1 MTMLGPTL
9 AVALT
14 LALGQAV
21 ESPPAPAPAAAP
33 PAPAPA
39 PAYPWHPGEQMDFEA
54 TYLGFTIGKSRM
66 SVGPVED
73 GAVLVQLASGPA
85 GLSSAL
91 KFHQT
96 LQSLLDLATL
106 LPRSSVHDASEP
118 GGYKHTDTTRHDR
131 ANHKA
136 TVREKGR
143 FDNTYEIDVPPEAL
157 DFLSMVFRLRTLPLP
172 DGATH
177 AFQVL
182 AGRKVTTVVAT
193 VVKRERVK
201 TDAGKFAA
209 IKVRIP
215 TRFDGKFSEKSPTHV
230 WFSDDERRVVVK
242 LSVDFAVG
250 HGDAELVSYQP
261 GQVTPAPGPAPGPA
275 AGPATPPAETA
286 PTP

>member
-21 ESPPAPAPAAAP
+21 APPPLPAPAETAP
-33 PAPAPA
+33 GPAPAL
-39 PAYPWHPGEQMDFEA
+39 PWNPGEQMDFEA

-96 LQSLLDLATL
+96 LQSTLDLATL

-131 ANHKA
+131 AAHKA

-172 DGATH
+172 DGASH
-177 AFQVL
+177 SFQVL

-193 VVKRERVK
+193 VVKREQVK

-250 HGDAELVSYQP
+250 SGYAELVRYQP
-261 GQVTPAPGPAPGPA
+261 GPASPAPAPGPAPGPA
-275 AGPATPPAETA
+275 APPAEPA

>member
-131 ANHKA
+131 ASHKA

-177 AFQVL
+177 SFQVL

-250 HGDAELVSYQP
+250 SGYAELVRYQP
-261 GQVTPAPGPAPGPA
+261 GQAVPAPAP
-275 AGPATPPAETA
+275 GPATPPAETA

>member
-21 ESPPAPAPAAAP
+21 EPPPLPATAET
-33 PAPAPA
+33 APAPA
-39 PAYPWHPGEQMDFEA
+39 PALPWRPGEQMDFEA

-96 LQSLLDLATL
+96 LQSTLDLATL

-131 ANHKA
+131 AAHKA

-172 DGATH
+172 DGASH
-177 AFQVL
+177 SFQVL

-193 VVKRERVK
+193 VVKRELVK

-250 HGDAELVSYQP
+250 SGYAELVRYQP
-261 GQVTPAPGPAPGPA
+261 GQAAPAPTPGPAPGPA
-275 AGPATPPAETA
+275 ALPAEPA